1 MVGSKSRP
9 MIQAV
14 LADSSA
20 RAAAESLGP
29 EQYLIQRIT
38 HRNRPVVLVV
48 GGNATG
54 TLYGAYR
61 LAERLGVRFYLHGNV
76 VPDKTIPLELGDIN
90 ERGKPLFDTRGIQ
103 PFHDFPE
110 GPDWW
115 NADTYKA
122 YVGQLPKLRMNFIG
136 LHTYPEG
143 GVGPEPVTWI
153 GTANLIAA
161 GGRVKAS
168 YPSRHF
174 TTANGTWGYQAAK
187 TSDFSFGSAALFDRN
202 DYGADYMAGM
212 TPWPKTAD
220 DQDELFFR
228 MGSVL
233 KDAFSFAH
241 LLGIKTCLGTETPLV
256 VPTPVRE
263 RLKKAGKNPSDPAV
277 VQELYEGLFRRIA
290 QTHPLDYYWF
300 WTPEGWTWLPV
311 TQQQIDATVSD
322 LRAAISAY
330 KKVNPS
336 FTLATCGWVL
346 GPPRQP
352 ALFDQFLPKEM
363 PMSCINRQVGNEPVE
378 SGFAKVQGRPKWA
391 IPWMEDDPGLTSV
404 QLWAGRMRKDAAD
417 SLAYGCTGLLGIHWR
432 TRVLGPNVSALA
444 AAAWDQS
451 WNPLNKNVVLPKVPE
466 GPVGGQ
472 CARFDSRMAATDD
485 QPLYQSVRFNMAGYH
500 LDMPNGTYAV
510 TLKFVEPA
518 YDRPGVRV
526 FGVNLQDKPVIEG
539 LDIFAKV
546 GKNKA
551 LDYTFKDITVTDG
564 RLRIDF
570 TYQVEF
576 PCIAAI
582 VAEGP
587 ARVRKINCGG
597 NAYKDF
603 AADWPASTTGGRQR
617 YLPTDDF
624 YSDWAAAQFGPEVGR
639 SAGPIFA
646 RIDCHMPRSSD
657 WINGPGGVKPDPR
670 PLNAVNGDY
679 AFVDELA
686 ALRPLVQGAGNLERF
701 DYWLNSFRYN
711 RAGAGPTAPGTAS
724 TRRWPK
730 SGPKRTARRKR
741 CSHANW
747 PYRSE
752 GRSSQPWRSCTS
764 ASWQR

>member
-1 MVGSKSRP
+1 M
-9 MIQAV
+9 
-14 LADSSA
+14 
-20 RAAAESLGP
+20 
-29 EQYLIQRIT
+29 
-38 HRNRPVVLVV
+38 
-48 GGNATG
+48 
-54 TLYGAYR
+54 
-61 LAERLGVRFYLHGNV
+61 
-76 VPDKTIPLELGDIN
+76 
-90 ERGKPLFDTRGIQ
+90 
-103 PFHDFPE
+103 
-110 GPDWW
+110 
-115 NADTYKA
+115 
-122 YVGQLPKLRMNFIG
+122 
-136 LHTYPEG
+136 
-143 GVGPEPVTWI
+143 
-153 GTANLIAA
+153 
-161 GGRVKAS
+161 
-168 YPSRHF
+168 
-174 TTANGTWGYQAAK
+174 
-187 TSDFSFGSAALFDRN
+187 
-202 DYGADYMAGM
+202 
-212 TPWPKTAD
+212 
-220 DQDELFFR
+220 
-228 MGSVL
+228 
-233 KDAFSFAH
+233 
-241 LLGIKTCLGTETPLV
+241 
-256 VPTPVRE
+256 
-263 RLKKAGKNPSDPAV
+263 
-277 VQELYEGLFRRIA
+277 
-290 QTHPLDYYWF
+290 
-300 WTPEGWTWLPV
+300 
-311 TQQQIDATVSD
+311 
-322 LRAAISAY
+322 
-330 KKVNPS
+330 
-336 FTLATCGWVL
+336 
-346 GPPRQP
+346 
-352 ALFDQFLPKEM
+352 
-363 PMSCINRQVGNEPVE
+363 
-378 SGFAKVQGRPKWA
+378 
-391 IPWMEDDPGLTSV
+391 
-404 QLWAGRMRKDAAD
+404 
-417 SLAYGCTGLLGIHWR
+417 
-432 TRVLGPNVSALA
+432 
-444 AAAWDQS
+444 
-451 WNPLNKNVVLPKVPE
+451 
-466 GPVGGQ
+466 
-472 CARFDSRMAATDD
+472 
-485 QPLYQSVRFNMAGYH
+485 
-500 LDMPNGTYAV
+500 
-510 TLKFVEPA
+510 EPA

-597 NAYKDF
+597 DAYKDF

-617 YLPTDDF
+617 YLPADDF

-657 WINGPGGVKPDPR
+657 WIDGPGGVKPDPR

-711 RAGAGPTAPGTAS
+711 RAGARPTAPGTAS